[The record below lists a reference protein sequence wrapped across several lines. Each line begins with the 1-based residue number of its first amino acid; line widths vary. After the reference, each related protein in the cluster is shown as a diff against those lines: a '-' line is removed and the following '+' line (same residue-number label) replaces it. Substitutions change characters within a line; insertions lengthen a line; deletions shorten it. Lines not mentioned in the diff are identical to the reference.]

1 MVMGRPVGS
10 TGERIWHKAIVKAV
24 NQRKNGKG
32 SPKKLELIAN
42 KCVDQAVA
50 GESWAVKEVGDRLD
64 GKPAQAIAIKGD
76 PDSPVIFNLRLGD
89 GMIDGGTVET
99 IASEPVTA
107 SLIAIS
113 ALDATTPPDDDDTH
127 G

>member
-1 MVMGRPVGS
+1 MGMGRPAGS
-10 TGERIWHKAIVKAV
+10 TNDRTWRGALVKAV
-24 NQRKNGKG
+24 SQRANGKG

-50 GESWAVKEVGDRLD
+50 GECWALKEVGDRLD

-99 IASEPVTA
+99 IATERLAAPLVT
-107 SLIAIS
+107 IAVQ
-113 ALDATTPPDDDDTH
+113 DADSPS
-127 G
+127 